1 MSNEVSLVDDIVSEY
16 QGIEMQM
23 ADPEVASDQT
33 QFRKLSKRYAELRP
47 IIVVHTELSQ
57 AKDDLADAKEMAYED
72 HDFQEEAQRLEGVV
86 LELEEQLAD
95 LLAPRDEHDSEDI
108 IMEIKAGAGGEEAA
122 LFAADLARMYERYAD
137 KSGFSWEVI
146 GINESDLGGVKDM
159 TITFKSKTPSRDG
172 AWSVFKFEGGVHRVQ
187 RVPVTESQG
196 RIQTS
201 AAGVLV
207 YPEPDEVAEVHIDEK
222 DIRVDVYRLPVRV
235 DRALT
240 PRTPRCV

>member
-1 MSNEVSLVDDIVSEY
+1 MSNQVSLVDDIVSEY

-23 ADPEVASDQT
+23 ADPEVAGDQS

-47 IIVVHTELSQ
+47 IVAVNDELVQ
-57 AKDDLADAKEMAYED
+57 ARQDLADAKEMAYED
-72 HDFQEEAQRLEGVV
+72 HEFQSEVDRLEPLVV
-86 LELEEQLAD
+86 ELEEKLAD
-95 LLAPRDEHDSEDI
+95 LLAPRDEQDSEDI

-122 LFAADLARMYERYAD
+122 LFAGDLARMYERFAD
-137 KSGFSWEVI
+137 KAGFQWEVL
-146 GINESDLGGVKDM
+146 GLNESDLGGVKDM
-159 TITFKSKTPSRDG
+159 SISFKSKTPSRDG

-207 YPEPDEVAEVHIDEK
+207 LSLIHI
-222 DIRVDVYRLPVRV
+222 
-235 DRALT
+235 
-240 PRTPRCV
+240 